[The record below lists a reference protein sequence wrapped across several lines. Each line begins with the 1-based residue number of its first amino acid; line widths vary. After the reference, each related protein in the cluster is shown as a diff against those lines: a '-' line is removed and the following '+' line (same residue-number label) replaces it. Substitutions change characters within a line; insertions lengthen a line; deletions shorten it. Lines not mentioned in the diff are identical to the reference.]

1 MSSRNKIS
9 RLFSIFG
16 ALAALTAC
24 SGMVGSG
31 GGGSSAGGG
40 PGGTQALDGGSGG
53 GLGGTG
59 GGDLA
64 GSGGAVPSTQQSDP
78 GIGGPCGMGIPV
90 RVRVIENG
98 FVRNCDG
105 SLGPRAEFADVVSG
119 GVDGMM
125 AKALGRA
132 ETFDP
137 GDAEMYDEPLDD
149 TPKVKVDFVPE
160 GGGYFERH
168 ETLDASCRPDGLWEA
183 WVALRWGHAADG
195 RLCADYQL
203 SLLAFLRS
211 AGTDYSS
218 SVFQTSSVP
227 REASGDV
234 APVLLAIDRGRSSP

>member
-1 MSSRNKIS
+1 MSPRNKIS

-40 PGGTQALDGGSGG
+40 PGGSQALDGGSGD

-78 GIGGPCGMGIPV
+78 GIGGPCGMGVPF

-98 FVRNCDG
+98 FMRNCDG
-105 SLGPRAEFADVVSG
+105 SLGPREEFADI
-119 GVDGMM
+119 GVNADGMM
-125 AKALGRA
+125 AKSLRLN

-137 GDAEMYDEPLDD
+137 GSGEVYDEPLDYN
-149 TPKVKVDFVPE
+149 PKVKVDFVPE
-160 GGGYFERH
+160 GGGYFEKH
-168 ETLDASCRPDGLWEA
+168 ETVDTACQTDGHWLA
-183 WVALRWGHAADG
+183 WVTFRWGRGSDA
-195 RLCADYQL
+195 RLCAEYRL
-203 SLLAFLRS
+203 SAAAFLRS
-211 AGTDYSS
+211 GGTDYSS
-218 SVFQTSSVP
+218 APWQSNSVP
-227 REASGDV
+227 KDPEGNTL
-234 APVLLAIDRGRSSP
+234 PVTFVIDRGRTAP